1 MYDLIVL
8 DINMPIQGGVETC
21 EQIIKYY
28 NDSGLFRESNIV
40 SMDEELIKS
49 MSPNNGLKIK

>member
-1 MYDLIVL
+1 VL